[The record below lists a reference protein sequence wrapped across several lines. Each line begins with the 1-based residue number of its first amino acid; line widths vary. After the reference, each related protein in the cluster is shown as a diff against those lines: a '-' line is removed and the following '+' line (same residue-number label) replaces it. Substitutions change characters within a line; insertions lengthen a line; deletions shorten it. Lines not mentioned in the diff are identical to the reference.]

1 MGRKKAQ
8 RKEREQGQADLRN
21 WATTAKPSSL
31 QEKPQEPQE
40 SSALTPNGKHITV
53 TMERVSTG
61 GTHRHVSFDRS
72 ASGPMTAAERA
83 KKKRLKT
90 TLFPEKAASQRAQHA
105 EAERR
110 RYHEQW
116 GDGEREQ
123 QQLFPE
129 SPEGGAEGGAVGGIS
144 IQRFAVAAT
153 AGTDDS
159 TAGTDDYTID
169 MSAVKFCSSS
179 FWPKALMFRIAGA
192 DAVGKIGTS
201 TK

>member
-116 GDGEREQ
+116 GLGRRRER
-123 QQLFPE
+123 
-129 SPEGGAEGGAVGGIS
+129 
-144 IQRFAVAAT
+144 AAT
-153 AGTDDS
+153 ALPRESRGWGRGWGGRRNQHTKVCGGGDS
-159 TAGTDDYTID
+159 
-169 MSAVKFCSSS
+169 
-179 FWPKALMFRIAGA
+179 RNR
-192 DAVGKIGTS
+192 
-201 TK
+201 